1 MNIKSSHKVIEK
13 LRAASGFLFAA
24 LIPFGHVFG
33 YSALTLGIPTLF
45 FPRDHKENPLP
56 KRYLMA
62 LWGAFFLWGAILS
75 LFVAV
80 NRQAAFTTLF
90 SYFAHWTLPFMLG
103 YSISSRY
110 NLRIILTWIASML
123 FLGLISLMPYLG
135 LFEAAKLSSEGLLK
149 GLHTHIQFGTLLLIA
164 LHLLI
169 GMFLTAK
176 IEMKRTY
183 LFGFLGLVCAFLIL
197 LTGSRGVWFA
207 MGVSIIGAFIHSAIA
222 QRRRRL
228 SLIFLILTLSAT
240 AVSVALFPQIRY
252 RIDRTSA
259 EDPSYIFRRNMAI
272 MAGMIISDHPVTGI
286 GPGQVTYAKEYY
298 DLMDDWDLPV
308 ETGYLK
314 KKHLHDMYLHITS
327 EFGFPGLVLFLGII
341 VGLIWLAIHSIRKN
355 LGLEK
360 GLSYG
365 FLWAV
370 IGVGIGELLD
380 CLLRGP
386 PVAME
391 LFFIAG
397 LMAGITAD
405 ASPEKLPADV
415 ASENTNQ
422 TRK

>member
-1 MNIKSSHKVIEK
+1 MNIKSSHKIIEG
-13 LRAASGFLFAA
+13 LRALSGFLFAA
-24 LIPFGHVFG
+24 LCPMGHVFG

-45 FPRDHKENPLP
+45 FPRNHRENPLP
-56 KRYLMA
+56 KRYLYTIF
-62 LWGAFFLWGAILS
+62 LVFFLWGAILS
-75 LFVAV
+75 LFVAE
-80 NRQAAFTTLF
+80 NRVAAFTTLF

-110 NLRIILTWIASML
+110 SLRIIFVWIASL
-123 FLGLISLMPYLG
+123 LLLGLVSLMPYLG

-164 LHLLI
+164 LHLLL

-176 IEMKRTY
+176 IEMRKTY
-183 LFGFLGLVCAFLIL
+183 IFGFCGLICAFMIL

-207 MGVSIIGAFIHSAIA
+207 MVFSIFGAFVHSAIA
-222 QRRRRL
+222 RRRRRL
-228 SLIFLILTLSAT
+228 SLIFLTLTLLA
-240 AVSVALFPQIRY
+240 AVVSIALFPQVRY

-272 MAGMIISDHPVTGI
+272 MAGMIISDQPFTGI
-286 GPGQVTYAKEYY
+286 GPGQVTFAKEYY

-308 ETGYLK
+308 ETGYLQ

-327 EFGFPGLVLFLGII
+327 EFGFPGLVMFLGII
-341 VGLIWLAIHSIRKN
+341 GGLIWLAVHSIRKN
-355 LGLEK
+355 RGLEK

-397 LMAGITAD
+397 LIAGITAD
-405 ASPEKLPADV
+405 V
-415 ASENTNQ
+415 GSENLSANAATENKNP
-422 TRK
+422 TRI